1 METRSWCRLRF
12 SFWHLAA
19 LVLVLGCLNLAN
31 LLLVRANARQKEMA
45 LRAAL
50 GGSRMRLMRQL
61 LTESGLLA
69 IAGAAAGMLLSAW
82 TSGAFRSLDL
92 EGIPIR
98 LNFGFDWRVMAY
110 ATGASAFAALTLG
123 LLPALRGAS
132 V

>member
-19 LVLVLGCLNLAN
+19 LVLVLACLNLAN

-92 EGIPIR
+92 EGIPR
-98 LNFGFDWRVMAY
+98 S
-110 ATGASAFAALTLG
+110 ASLRPCAFRSSKDGRSRSRTIKPGREWL
-123 LLPALRGAS
+123 
-132 V
+132 